1 MSGMFQKKKS
11 NTFITQNLKKWIANK
26 FKFDDETIIS
36 IAELSC
42 HEPNCPPIETVITI
56 RQVGGNTKNLKIHKP
71 IDEIQ
76 LEDLSKFE
84 HLEN

>member
-11 NTFITQNLKKWIANK
+11 NKFITQNLKKLIANK

-56 RQVGGNTKNLKIHKP
+56 RQVDGNIKNLKIHKS
-71 IDEIQ
+71 IDKIHP
-76 LEDLSKFE
+76 EDFNKFE
-84 HLEN
+84 YFEN